1 MYNDSEDNKDEA
13 CVTSSRPLYDGSSMG
28 GKIDE
33 QKGKEEMVRAEGG
46 GPKFGYWNP
55 KRMINYVNEGEWAA
69 SPLKIPGTQDW
80 TAYSLPEA
88 VAWVEVDE
96 VYFEN
101 S

>member
-1 MYNDSEDNKDEA
+1 
-13 CVTSSRPLYDGSSMG
+13 MG
-28 GKIDE
+28 GKFDE

-46 GPKFGYWNP
+46 GHQLGYWNP

-80 TAYSLPEA
+80 TAYRLLEA

-96 VYFEN
+96 L
-101 S
+101 